1 MTNTALEEKWAEE
14 EAGKTPLE
22 KAYDEGVSLNPEK
35 IQESLLEQLPEPTGW
50 RIMILPYRGKR
61 KTSGGI
67 ELTDETL
74 GRQQVSTVL
83 GYVLKVGSLAY
94 SGERFSTGPWCEEG
108 DWVLFGRYAG
118 SRFQIEGGE
127 IKILNDDE
135 IIAKVSDPEAIL
147 HQY

>member
-14 EAGKTPLE
+14 DASKTPLE

-35 IQESLLEQLPEPTGW
+35 IQDSLLEQLPEPTGW

-83 GYVLKVGSLAY
+83 GYILKVGSLAY

>member
-1 MTNTALEEKWAEE
+1 MVNTALQEKWDKE
-14 EAGKTPLE
+14 EAEKSALE
-22 KAYDEGVSLNPEK
+22 KAYDEGATLNPEK
-35 IQESLLEQLPEPTGW
+35 IETSILAQLPDPTGW

-61 KTSGGI
+61 TTKGGI

-74 GRQQVSTVL
+74 GRQQISTVL
-83 GYVLKVGSLAY
+83 GYVLKVGPLAY

-135 IIAKVSDPEAIL
+135 IIARVADPEAIL
-147 HQY
+147 HQF

>member
-14 EAGKTPLE
+14 DASKTPLE

-35 IQESLLEQLPEPTGW
+35 IQDSLLEQLPEPTGW

>member
-1 MTNTALEEKWAEE
+1 MVNPALQEKWDKE
-14 EAGKTPLE
+14 EAEKSALE
-22 KAYDEGVSLNPEK
+22 KAYDEGATLNPEK
-35 IQESLLEQLPEPTGW
+35 IETSLLDQLPDPTGW

-61 KTSGGI
+61 TTKGEI

-74 GRQQVSTVL
+74 GRQQISTVL
-83 GYVLKVGSLAY
+83 GYVLKVGPLAY

-135 IIAKVSDPEAIL
+135 IIARVADPEAIL
-147 HQY
+147 HQF

>member
-35 IQESLLEQLPEPTGW
+35 IQDSLLEQLPEPTGW

>member
-1 MTNTALEEKWAEE
+1 MVNTALQEKWDKE
-14 EAGKTPLE
+14 EAEKSALE
-22 KAYDEGVSLNPEK
+22 KAYDEGANLNPEK
-35 IQESLLEQLPEPTGW
+35 IATSLIDQLPDPTGW

-61 KTSGGI
+61 TTKGGI

-74 GRQQVSTVL
+74 GRQQISTVL
-83 GYVLKVGSLAY
+83 GYVLKVGPLAY

-135 IIAKVSDPEAIL
+135 IIARVADPEAIL
-147 HQY
+147 HQF

>member
-14 EAGKTPLE
+14 EASKTPLE